1 MASND
6 KPVEVERVLCKVC
19 LTEIPITEAIV
30 PEATDYVAHFCGLD
44 CYEKWKNQN
53 KKPEAPVDKS

>member
-19 LTEIPITEAIV
+19 LTEIPITEAII

-44 CYEKWKNQN
+44 CYEKWKNQS
-53 KKPEAPVDKS
+53 KKPDAPVKKS